1 MSCPACFSGGVSKS
15 HPTGTET
22 SIHGLPTY
30 VAQPAD
36 GVTPE
41 GIIVF
46 ITDAFGWDFVNN
58 RVLADHYAKRGG
70 FLVYVPDFMNG
81 NSLSPSVL
89 ALMDKIMEPGSW
101 LTTVVYKPAYV
112 LQAAI
117 RTIPWLIKTRVSV
130 SKPRVFAYVQALR
143 TSPPPFRTDDLKI
156 GAAGFCWGG
165 KHAILLA
172 HDTPSSRVQRH
183 PSQLTSTSSTLSP
196 LIDCCF
202 TAHPSSIDV
211 PADVDAITIP
221 TSVAIGDSDMALK
234 TPLIQQM
241 KRILE
246 DKKRGDHE
254 VVVMEG
260 AKHGFAVRTHPD
272 DVHEMECAEKAE
284 VQAVEWFGKWF
295 A

>member
-70 FLVYVPDFMNG
+70 FLVYVPDFMNGLFRFSFLFLSLCLIHLIKNPVADRSTG

-156 GAAGFCWGG
+156 GAAGFWYVFDD
-165 KHAILLA
+165 ASL
-172 HDTPSSRVQRH
+172 H
-183 PSQLTSTSSTLSP
+183 PWYIRFQ
-196 LIDCCF
+196 
-202 TAHPSSIDV
+202 
-211 PADVDAITIP
+211 
-221 TSVAIGDSDMALK
+221 
-234 TPLIQQM
+234 
-241 KRILE
+241 
-246 DKKRGDHE
+246 
-254 VVVMEG
+254 
-260 AKHGFAVRTHPD
+260 
-272 DVHEMECAEKAE
+272 
-284 VQAVEWFGKWF
+284 
-295 A
+295 